1 MMLHVL
7 QMQRLVKAAK
17 DGTKDGLQKTKAAV
31 RKGRSFIRTRS
42 LCYGKSANST
52 TSNVMNSQR
61 IVILINMPLL
71 FNLFHESIILY
82 SEKKPSCFDEESDLF
97 IEVECF
103 NVDPVLRPAP
113 DGLSQHQVLFTNV

>member
-42 LCYGKSANST
+42 HCYGKSTNST
-52 TSNVMNSQR
+52 TSNSQR
-61 IVILINMPLL
+61 IAILINMPLL
-71 FNLFHESIILY
+71 FNLFNESTILS

-113 DGLSQHQVLFTNV
+113 DGLSQHQVLFTNF